1 MNFDSIKSWKLMED
15 DLFYVNDHR
24 IIHCFIQSQELLTF
38 INCVFETID
47 KEFHK

>member
-15 DLFYVNDHR
+15 DFFYVNDQR
-24 IIHCFIQSQELLTF
+24 IIHCFIPSQELLTF

-47 KEFHK
+47 KEFRK